1 MRHRV
6 LGCLLG
12 IQLVCFLPARSE
24 NTSDHSGNNSD
35 LWTDFSI
42 RQGPVTGTVTDATG
56 KKVEG
61 VTVMVRGGT
70 RGVSTDANGAFTIN
84 AKNGDVLIFSA
95 IGFKTREMRLGSETS
110 LSVNLEPS
118 NLQMTEVVVTALG
131 IKKQA
136 RALGYST
143 TEVDGSLLTQSRE
156 TNIGNALTGQ
166 VAGVNVAGNAT
177 GPGGSSRVIIRGN
190 ASLTGN
196 NQPLY
201 VIDGVPFDN
210 SNAGQS
216 GQWGGAD
223 LGDGLSNINPD
234 DIESIQ
240 VLKGVAA
247 SSLYGYRGG
256 NGAILITT
264 KSGSKGRGIGIEV
277 NNNFTANSIIDSR
290 DYQYSYGQG
299 LNGIKPTTKAAALAA
314 PTDSW
319 GAKLDGSPAVNFLG
333 DTYAY
338 GAYKDNIKNF
348 FRTGVTNQASVALTG
363 SNDKGHF
370 RLGLSDLYN
379 GTVIPNSN
387 LKQQLVSFN
396 SSYNITPKLL
406 LTLSANYVFEQ
417 VKNRASFSDAPGN
430 VLATPLYA
438 ATSFDIRWLKDH
450 TINPDGTEWL
460 PGIDPY
466 TENPYYIANEYR
478 NKTDRNRLTG
488 NLTLKYNILD
498 WLYVQGQV
506 TRDGYIFDVTQ
517 ITPSGVPYTRSDG
530 IHGGNLTQYE
540 TNFHEL
546 NYNAMVGVNKKLG
559 ERFTLNVNAGANR
572 QDNVNQSY
580 GVGAVPNSSNGA
592 AGPFII
598 AGFYSPNN
606 ISTKPFGIDY
616 YHKRVNS
623 VYGSMDIG
631 FNNYLFLTATA
642 RNDWFSTLNVNTD
655 HYLYPSVAASFVF
668 SDAFKMPV
676 WISFGKLR
684 ASYARGSN
692 GTDPYKNI
700 LTYGLQGYT
709 INGQPIGYVAGDN
722 TIPNALL
729 KPVKIEEKE
738 LGINLQFFNNRFGI
752 DAAVYQKNTTD
763 DIVKVTVTPTS
774 GYNKSIQNIGKIR
787 NRGIELLLT
796 GTPVKTRDFSW
807 DLSFNLGINNS
818 KVLFLGT
825 DVRSIAIDGAFPRWG
840 DEVSISNVVGKP
852 FGQIMGWAY
861 KYDSKGQRVFN
872 ADGEPVQS
880 DSVVALG
887 SGVYKQTGGLRSTW
901 NYKGFSLGVLF
912 DFKYGAKIYSGTNL
926 LLYNSGL
933 QKATLQGRET
943 GYVGKGNNEAGGPNT
958 VSVAAQKYW
967 SDISAGGSDH
977 IAEEFVYDA
986 SFIKLRSVSL
996 SYSLPAKVLKSA
1008 FLKGASISIVGRNLA
1023 TIMKHVPNIDPES
1036 NLNAGNGQG
1045 LELSGFPAIR
1055 SMGVNVN
1062 LKF

>member
-1 MRHRV
+1 MHHGV

-12 IQLVCFLPARSE
+12 IQMVCYLPARSE
-24 NTSDHSGNNSD
+24 KISTGPD
-35 LWTDFSI
+35 LPQKNSI

-61 VTVMVRGGT
+61 VTVMVRGGQ
-70 RGVSTDANGAFTIN
+70 RGVVTDANGVFTIN
-84 AKNGDVLIFSA
+84 AKNGDVLVFSGV
-95 IGFKTREMRLGSETS
+95 GFKTREMKLGAETS
-110 LSVNLEPS
+110 LSITLES
-118 NLQMTEVVVTALG
+118 TNLQLTEVVVTALG

-156 TNIGNALTGQ
+156 TNLGNALTGQ

-177 GPGGSSRVIIRGN
+177 GPMGSSRVIIRGN

-210 SNAGQS
+210 SNQGQS

-247 SSLYGYRGG
+247 SALYGYRSG

-264 KSGSKGRGIGIEV
+264 KSGSKNKGIGVEA
-277 NNNFTANSIIDSR
+277 NNNFTANSIIDYR
-290 DYQYSYGQG
+290 DLQYTYGQG
-299 LNGIKPTTKAAALAA
+299 SLGIKPATSAAAQA
-314 PTDSW
+314 TQTSSW
-319 GAKLDGSPAVNFLG
+319 GAKLDGSPAVNYLG

-338 GAYKDNIKNF
+338 SPYKDNLKNF
-348 FRTGVTNQASVALTG
+348 FRTGVTNQASVSLTG

-370 RLGLSDLYN
+370 RLGLSDLVN
-379 GTVIPNSN
+379 NTVIPNSN
-387 LKQQLVSFN
+387 MKQQIVSFN
-396 SSYNITPKLL
+396 SVYNITPKLQM
-406 LTLSANYVFEQ
+406 TLSANYVFEQ
-417 VKNRASFSDAPGN
+417 VKNRTSFSDAPGN
-430 VLATPLYA
+430 VLATPMYA
-438 ATSFDIRWLKDH
+438 PTSFDIRWMKNH
-450 TINPDGTEWL
+450 VVKPDGTEWL
-460 PGIDPY
+460 AGTDIY
-466 TENPYYIANEYR
+466 TENPYYIAYEYQ
-478 NKTDRNRLTG
+478 NHTDRNRLTG

-498 WLYVQGQV
+498 WLYIQGQV

-517 ITPSGVPYTRSDG
+517 VTPSGVQYTRSDG

-540 TNFHEL
+540 TNYREL
-546 NYNAMVGVNKKLG
+546 NYNAMLGVNRKFG
-559 ERFTLNVNAGANR
+559 ENFGFNANVGANR
-572 QDNVNQSY
+572 QDNTNQSY
-580 GVGAVPNSSNGA
+580 GVGAVPNSGNPS

-616 YHKRVNS
+616 SHLRVNS
-623 VYGSMDIG
+623 VYGSADISYKN
-631 FNNYLFLTATA
+631 FLFLTGTA
-642 RNDWFSTLNVNTD
+642 RNDWFSTLNINTD
-655 HYLYPSVAASFVF
+655 RRLYPAVSSSFVF
-668 SDAFKMPV
+668 TDAFKLPE
-676 WISFGKLR
+676 WITFGKLR
-684 ASYARGSN
+684 ASWAFGSN
-692 GTDPYKNI
+692 GTDAYKNS

-709 INGQPIGYVAGDN
+709 ISSQPVGYVAGDN
-722 TIPNALL
+722 TIPNAFLI
-729 KPVKIEEKE
+729 PVKISEKE
-738 LGINLQFFNNRFGI
+738 IGLNMQFLNGRLGI

-763 DIVKVTVTPTS
+763 DIVQVTVSPTS

-787 NRGIELLLT
+787 NRGVELLLT

-818 KVLFLGT
+818 LVQYLGG
-825 DVRSIAIDGAFPRWG
+825 VNSIAIDGAFPRWG
-840 DEVSISNVVGKP
+840 DEVSISNVVGKSY
-852 FGQIMGWAY
+852 GQIMGWAY
-861 KYDSKGQRVFN
+861 KMDAKGQRVFDAN
-872 ADGEPVQS
+872 GEPVKS

-887 SGVYKQTGGLRSTW
+887 SGVYKQTGGLRSTF

-926 LLYNSGL
+926 LLYNDGL
-933 QKATLQGRET
+933 QKTTLQGREG
-943 GYVGKGNNEAGGPNT
+943 GYIGKGVNEAGGPNT
-958 VSVAAQKYW
+958 VSVSAQKYW
-967 SDISAGGSDH
+967 SDISASGADH

-996 SYSLPAKVLKSA
+996 SYTLPAKM
-1008 FLKGASISIVGRNLA
+1008 LKGTFIKGVGFSLVGRNLA
-1023 TIMKHVPNIDPES
+1023 TLMKHVPNIDPES
-1036 NLNAGNGQG
+1036 NLNSGNGQG
-1045 LELSGFPAIR
+1045 LELTGFPAIR
-1055 SMGVNVN
+1055 SFGANLN